1 MCPHLKELSDSVN
14 QYFLNDQRMIIQNHS
29 LVTDPFKEQARPM
42 DFNRAEQEEFIDMV
56 SGSTL
61 YLQETSRN
69 YLFLSQVG
77 ICPLDSCP
85 LSLRHVKLNPASWT
99 NFLPHHPP
107 LVSHPGLVLIFL
119 HLSTSLYSHLLRT
132 LLVPSL
138 QKKELFPPRHL

>member
-69 YLFLSQVG
+69 YLFQSIDTVSKNIHNYLEK
-77 ICPLDSCP
+77 
-85 LSLRHVKLNPASWT
+85 LRK
-99 NFLPHHPP
+99 
-107 LVSHPGLVLIFL
+107 
-119 HLSTSLYSHLLRT
+119 YSS
-132 LLVPSL
+132 VFQYIS
-138 QKKELFPPRHL
+138 E